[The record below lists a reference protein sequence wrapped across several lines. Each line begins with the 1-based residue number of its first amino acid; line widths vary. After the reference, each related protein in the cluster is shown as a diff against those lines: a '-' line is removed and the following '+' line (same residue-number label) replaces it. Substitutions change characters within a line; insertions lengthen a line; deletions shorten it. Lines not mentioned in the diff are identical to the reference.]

1 MIKAHDGQV
10 EIEGTGKTLLADYAC
25 ISNALGSKFG
35 CDELFR
41 FYLIGTEDYHHGD
54 VLGIVQGR
62 VEVTDDVRDCTL
74 NLAMIL
80 NAILDVHGDKAEKI
94 IKTAADIATIIK
106 CDSEA
111 DNIDQMGEEVNEL
124 LKGVE
129 DV

>member
-54 VLGIVQGR
+54 VLGIV
-62 VEVTDDVRDCTL
+62 
-74 NLAMIL
+74 
-80 NAILDVHGDKAEKI
+80 
-94 IKTAADIATIIK
+94 
-106 CDSEA
+106 
-111 DNIDQMGEEVNEL
+111 
-124 LKGVE
+124 
-129 DV
+129 